1 MYQEQTRKKATFGK
15 EVLALLVGSLFYA
28 IGFRAFIEPAEL
40 ILGGATGAATLLH
53 GLLGLPIG
61 IGVLLVNLPL
71 FLWNTLRHGIGA
83 TLRTGIGILASSVS
97 LDLFASL
104 LPITVSKVWGAVL
117 GGILSA
123 LGIAVL
129 LSRDFTTGGSELAA
143 VLLRERFS
151 LLTVGKTVLLLDT
164 AIVLLS
170 VFLLGKTE
178 SLFYS
183 VLLNL
188 TFAVVLDLVYGD
200 KKKNFRKDNIAE

>member
-1 MYQEQTRKKATFGK
+1 MVRAKKIKWSK
-15 EVLALLVGSLFYA
+15 ELLTLFVGSVFYA
-28 IGFRAFIEPAEL
+28 VGFRAFIEPAGL
-40 ILGGATGAATLLH
+40 ILGGATGAATLLN
-53 GLLGLPIG
+53 GLFGLPVG
-61 IGVLLVNLPL
+61 VGVLLVNLPL
-71 FLWNTLRHGIGA
+71 FVWNTLRHGLVA
-83 TLRTGIGILASSVS
+83 TLRTGVGILASSLS
-97 LDLFASL
+97 LDLFVSL
-104 LPITVSKVWGAVL
+104 LPITSSGAWGAL
-117 GGILSA
+117 FGGLLTA

-129 LSRDFTTGGSELAA
+129 LTRDFTTGGSELAA
-143 VLLRERFS
+143 VLIRERFS

-200 KKKNFRKDNIAE
+200 KKEKASAK